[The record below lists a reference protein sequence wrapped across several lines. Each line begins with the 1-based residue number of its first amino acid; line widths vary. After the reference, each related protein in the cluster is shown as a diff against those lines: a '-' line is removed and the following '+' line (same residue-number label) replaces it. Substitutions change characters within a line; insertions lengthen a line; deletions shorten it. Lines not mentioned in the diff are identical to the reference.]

1 MCTGLIVPSL
11 KTEMLPLP
19 EFTANARLWT
29 LSTPIAPVRDTF
41 VGGGVV
47 DPQFAAQTELAAVQP
62 VEIIASRCRAVGSS
76 SETWLSNGLKETAV
90 LVNGWNAT
98 FVAPN
103 SGEPE
108 LTFPTA
114 PANTVMEMTFWLCG
128 SRNEF

>member
-47 DPQFAAQTELAAVQP
+47 DPQFAAQTEAAADCLVSM
-62 VEIIASRCRAVGSS
+62 IANLCRAVGSS
-76 SETWLSNGLKETAV
+76 SATWLSAGLKETAV
-90 LVNGWNAT
+90 LVNGWSAM

-108 LTFPTA
+108 L
-114 PANTVMEMTFWLCG
+114 
-128 SRNEF
+128 